1 LPADVALVE
10 LGAEA
15 QDAPTLDHLTQV
27 VAPMLPPGVRKR
39 HAIDRRA
46 AALGKSDLGIVRD

>member
-46 AALGKSDLGIVRD
+46 AALGKSDLQLD